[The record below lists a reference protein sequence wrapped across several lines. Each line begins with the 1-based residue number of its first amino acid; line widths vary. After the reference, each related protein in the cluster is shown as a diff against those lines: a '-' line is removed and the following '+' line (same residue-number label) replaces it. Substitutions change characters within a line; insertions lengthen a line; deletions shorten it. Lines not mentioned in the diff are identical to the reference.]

1 MSRPIRRDCQRR
13 RGAFCRWRARPLTCR
28 NARWRRWPRWSNARV
43 PRLCADLLADQTVD
57 PTPLRPSRCAPHA
70 CHSTPTLYSAGGVGL
85 QRLRGLG
92 NRNRQPVRHAFG
104 AHLQAEGHV
113 LTLPMSGLA
122 VPALR
127 LRRSCRQPRR
137 RGLVAFPRHNAQPRS
152 ATMPFCLVDL
162 VKVEADL
169 SGRRATC
176 ATVGAYLRPMDGPL
190 GGSGMREGRGS
201 GRLGRVRTGLRGP
214 RFPAADGMRGRPVRR
229 GRRGRE

>member
-1 MSRPIRRDCQRR
+1 MVECEGSQ
-13 RGAFCRWRARPLTCR
+13 T
-28 NARWRRWPRWSNARV
+28 
-43 PRLCADLLADQTVD
+43 LCGPFGGPDGGSD
-57 PTPLRPSRCAPHA
+57 PTLSEPVRPSRVPLHTDPLLRRWRWTAAAAGSRQSQPTAGSPRVRGTPPGGRTRPHM
-70 CHSTPTLYSAGGVGL
+70 
-85 QRLRGLG
+85 
-92 NRNRQPVRHAFG
+92 
-104 AHLQAEGHV
+104 
-113 LTLPMSGLA
+113 PMSGLA

-176 ATVGAYLRPMDGPL
+176 ATVGAYLRPIHGPL